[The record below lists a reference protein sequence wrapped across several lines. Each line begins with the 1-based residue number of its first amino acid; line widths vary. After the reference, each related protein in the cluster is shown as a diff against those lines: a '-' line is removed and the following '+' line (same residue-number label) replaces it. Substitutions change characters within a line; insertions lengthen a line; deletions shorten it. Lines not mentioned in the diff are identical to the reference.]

1 MLALRMLN
9 AGLRKRIDAS
19 QIKQE
24 LDLLTGSNGWVL
36 GFLAGHEGEEIYQ
49 RDLEKELCI
58 CRSGISKIVAA
69 LEKNGLLERSRVASD
84 DRLKKLI
91 LTEKGRQYT
100 EQIRSDSRRLE
111 AQLTAGFSAE
121 ELAVFHQAL
130 QRMQQNI
137 TNPI

>member
-9 AGLRKRIDAS
+9 AGIRKRVEAS
-19 QIKQE
+19 PIKQE
-24 LDLLTGSNGWVL
+24 LELVAGSNGWVL

-100 EQIRSDSRRLE
+100 ELIRSDSRRLE
-111 AQLTAGFSAE
+111 EQLTAGFSEE
-121 ELAVFHQAL
+121 ELAVFRQAL

-137 TNPI
+137 TNPV

>member
-9 AGLRKRIDAS
+9 AGIRRRMEVSPVKR
-19 QIKQE
+19 E
-24 LDLLTGSNGWVL
+24 LDLVAGSNGWVL

-100 EQIRSDSRRLE
+100 EHIRNDTRRLE

-121 ELAVFHQAL
+121 ELAVLHQAL
-130 QRMQQNI
+130 QKMQQNI
-137 TNPI
+137 TNSI